1 MRAFVLLS
9 DRFAVFTLDQSVVDR
24 FIFDAVSEYALSLSS
39 SFCCSLV
46 KLL

>member
-9 DRFAVFTLDQSVVDR
+9 DRFVVFTLDQSVVDR
-24 FIFDAVSEYALSLSS
+24 FIFGAVSEYALSLSN